1 MKKKHILTLI
11 LCMLPLT
18 GCYNEIASNLDLLER
33 RIERL
38 EQRCKEMNTTLSG
51 LRDIVDKLN
60 TYDFL
65 SGVETLR
72 EGTKVIGYKLSF
84 THSDPVILYNGT
96 DAATPIL
103 GVARGEDGVWYWT
116 VKYPADEEA
125 TFLTD
130 NYGVRIPTSAASP
143 EIKIENGYWMVTY
156 DGGQIWHNLGRATGE
171 DGASFFKSIENMG
184 DYVQINLLNGT
195 TVNLPTWASYEKL
208 QESCRKLNENLTT
221 FEKLVTSVSQKV
233 CVNEIIPILNGNDTI
248 GWTLTLTDG
257 SSYSFYNGTG
267 TNAPVIGARQDG
279 STPSDQNWYWTIRY
293 GSNPAQWILDENGK
307 RIQANAPQGL
317 TPKIAIQKDNADGL
331 YYWTIAYG
339 DGKPEYLLCN
349 GKRVPASV
357 EAPDPVVLSIV
368 SVSDDMVRISLDG
381 GENFLIPLAKAVTV
395 TISAPVSGNKL
406 SMEAEETV
414 SFTCVLTSGNE
425 QAEILP
431 VATDDFYATATTSD
445 RKNWK
450 ISVTAPAGFAPP
462 ASSKLNLLISN
473 GMGAL
478 KTVVITIE
486 AKQPKTSQS

>member
-171 DGASFFKSIENMG
+171 DGASFFNSRSRA
-184 DYVQINLLNGT
+184 
-195 TVNLPTWASYEKL
+195 AS
-208 QESCRKLNENLTT
+208 
-221 FEKLVTSVSQKV
+221 
-233 CVNEIIPILNGNDTI
+233 
-248 GWTLTLTDG
+248 
-257 SSYSFYNGTG
+257 
-267 TNAPVIGARQDG
+267 
-279 STPSDQNWYWTIRY
+279 
-293 GSNPAQWILDENGK
+293 
-307 RIQANAPQGL
+307 
-317 TPKIAIQKDNADGL
+317 
-331 YYWTIAYG
+331 
-339 DGKPEYLLCN
+339 
-349 GKRVPASV
+349 
-357 EAPDPVVLSIV
+357 
-368 SVSDDMVRISLDG
+368 
-381 GENFLIPLAKAVTV
+381 
-395 TISAPVSGNKL
+395 
-406 SMEAEETV
+406 
-414 SFTCVLTSGNE
+414 
-425 QAEILP
+425 
-431 VATDDFYATATTSD
+431 
-445 RKNWK
+445 
-450 ISVTAPAGFAPP
+450 
-462 ASSKLNLLISN
+462 
-473 GMGAL
+473 
-478 KTVVITIE
+478 
-486 AKQPKTSQS
+486 